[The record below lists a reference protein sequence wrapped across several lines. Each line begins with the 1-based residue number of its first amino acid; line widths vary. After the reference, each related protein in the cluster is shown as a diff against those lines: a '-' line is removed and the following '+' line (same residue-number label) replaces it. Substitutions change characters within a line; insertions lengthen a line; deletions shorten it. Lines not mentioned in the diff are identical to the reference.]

1 MAERYLQECRN
12 VTTID
17 TTLGGQR
24 SAAAAAAAADEEF
37 DRKISQL
44 PMVIIPGTKSNYLHN
59 YKETGIPV
67 LNLIQ
72 GIRAIPSERQAA
84 IISKIMSVVNNTVG
98 ESSVIAIS
106 TSQALTRAQA
116 MAGKVVPVVIV
127 AVQLSYEALKSISS
141 WWKGEISGKRCA
153 KQIIDASAGI
163 LGGFGGGA
171 AGCGIGTAICP
182 GYGTLI
188 GAVVGGIAGS
198 AAASALS
205 EWLTSYFFDL
215 PKSVALE
222 NAYRFLD
229 LPPSCSNGEIN
240 TRYRTLALK
249 YHPDKGGNAE
259 DFHKLQISVAII
271 KQARG
276 EGV

>member
-1 MAERYLQECRN
+1 M
-12 VTTID
+12 
-17 TTLGGQR
+17 
-24 SAAAAAAAADEEF
+24 
-37 DRKISQL
+37 
-44 PMVIIPGTKSNYLHN
+44 
-59 YKETGIPV
+59 GIPV

-72 GIRAIPSERQAA
+72 GIRAIPPERQAI
-84 IISKIMSVVNNTVG
+84 IISKIMNVVNYAAG
-98 ESSVIAIS
+98 EGSMIAVS
-106 TSQALTRAQA
+106 TSQALTQAQA
-116 MAGKVVPVVIV
+116 IAGKVVPVVIV
-127 AVQLSYEALKSISS
+127 AVQLSWEALKSIRS
-141 WWKGEISGKRCA
+141 WWNGEISGKRCA
-153 KQIIDASAGI
+153 KQILDASAGM

-171 AGCGIGTAICP
+171 AGCAIGSAICP

-198 AAASALS
+198 AAASAFS
-205 EWLTSYFFDL
+205 EWLTSYFFNL

-229 LPPSCSNGEIN
+229 LPSSCSNGDIN
-240 TRYRTLALK
+240 TRYRTLALES
-249 YHPDKGGNAE
+249 HPDKGGNAE